1 MTTIQGRIPVLLR
14 RLLMVAVVVGFLAL
28 AGTLTASAEPAP
40 DPPRPPQDCRGET
53 NPGWADLTDCASK
66 KPQPGQP
73 QPQQPGRSGGS
84 SAPVPGPASR
94 VGSSAPAAPA
104 RPAGPPRPSLSAGV
118 RPTTAPQEW
127 AAESGSAVEQIG
139 DEVAR
144 RAKSRDRMVEWRKAL
159 AGPYAV
165 TLAIGWFLLAVVMVV
180 NIARA
185 SYGGSR
191 AEAREVLHRVLPKF
205 IMYGPLSVLL
215 PGLAAYLLDLGQNL
229 TDTALAASGNEF
241 ASLIQTLGSRFSR
254 APLRDGAAVVVGT
267 ATGWS
272 ALLFLIAAVLLIVT
286 LVSWLLQD
294 WVAPMSMY
302 LLTLMIPIVLALA
315 TQPRQQQRLLRLLGA
330 ILGTMLTPF
339 ITRFMFWATL
349 PLISAELSDTNT
361 ELTLSVFKVIALL
374 AVCTSAPLVL
384 SYVMPH
390 LLEGAGNI
398 QAGQGLIGG
407 LGQAGKPLM
416 DAGQQLSK
424 QIRAGMQTGP
434 GTPAAAQRASVLS
447 KAGYGSAK
455 AAAAGGGKT
464 AAAGAA
470 GGGAAAALG
479 PLAAVAAAGVAVG
492 QAVVGSARSAAAQS
506 LAASGG
512 GHASDPTTEFPI
524 PQPSSDTET
533 NEAAAAK
540 TDPAQASTTP
550 TPTADNE
557 RRAIVSRALFK
568 SLPPPSKPPT
578 PKSPT
583 PTPKPPTPVSK
594 PALPVPKPALPAPR
608 LELLPPS
615 KPRLALPPGPSATN
629 TTRPPTPPSKRDT

>member
-14 RLLMVAVVVGFLAL
+14 RLLMVVSMVVFLAL

-40 DPPRPPQDCRGET
+40 DPPPPPSEGCNGKT
-53 NPGWADLTDCASK
+53 NPGWADLQDCGAK

-73 QPQQPGRSGGS
+73 LPQQPGQSGGS

-94 VGSSAPAAPA
+94 VGSSAPA

-191 AEAREVLHRVLPKF
+191 AEQRELLHRVLPKF

-330 ILGTMLTPF
+330 ILGTMLTLF

-349 PLISAELSDTNT
+349 PLIAAELSDTNT

-416 DAGQQLSK
+416 DASQQLSK

-583 PTPKPPTPVSK
+583 PTPKPPTPASK

>member
-14 RLLMVAVVVGFLAL
+14 RLLMVVSMVVFLAL

-40 DPPRPPQDCRGET
+40 DPPPPPSEGCNGKT
-53 NPGWADLTDCASK
+53 NPGWADLQDCGAK

-73 QPQQPGRSGGS
+73 LPQQPGQSGGS

-94 VGSSAPAAPA
+94 VGSSAPA

-191 AEAREVLHRVLPKF
+191 AEQRELLHRVLPKF

-416 DAGQQLSK
+416 DASQQLSK

-583 PTPKPPTPVSK
+583 PTPKPPTPASK

>member
-1 MTTIQGRIPVLLR
+1 MIRRQFLIAMAVVLLV
-14 RLLMVAVVVGFLAL
+14 L
-28 AGTLTASAEPAP
+28 TSTITASAEPEP
-40 DPPRPPQDCRGET
+40 TPPPLGCNGKK
-53 NPGWADLTDCASK
+53 NPRWSDDGTCASTS
-66 KPQPGQP
+66 PQPTTTG
-73 QPQQPGRSGGS
+73 
-84 SAPVPGPASR
+84 ASH
-94 VGSSAPAAPA
+94 SPSAPAGSATSA
-104 RPAGPPRPSLSAGV
+104 RPSATQPPAAQPSAAQ
-118 RPTTAPQEW
+118 RPTTAPEEW
-127 AAESGSAVEQIG
+127 AAESGKTVAKIG

-144 RAKSRDRMVEWRKAL
+144 RAKSRDRMAGWREAL
-159 AGPYAV
+159 TGPYAV

-191 AEAREVLHRVLPKF
+191 AEQRELLHRVLPKF

-215 PGLAAYLLDLGQNL
+215 PGLAAYLLDIGQNL

-241 ASLIQTLGSRFSR
+241 SSLLKSLGSRFGN
-254 APLRDGAAVVVGT
+254 P
-267 ATGWS
+267 TGELWASSEWS

-349 PLISAELSDTNT
+349 PLIAAELSDTNT

-416 DAGQQLSK
+416 DASQQLSK

-557 RRAIVSRALFK
+557 RRAIISRALFK

-578 PKSPT
+578 PTPKSPT
-583 PTPKPPTPVSK
+583 PSPKSPTPVSK